1 MLEIRPLTA
10 NDLDDAL
17 ALSTQAGWN
26 QLPADWERLLTCCPA
41 GCFAGTVDDE
51 LVATTT
57 VITYGVDGNGADVSW
72 IGMVLVDEAHRG
84 QGFGSRIFEHGLE
97 YARENGGGLVGL
109 DATHLGEPIYRNYGF
124 ERVEPV
130 FRWQGTLPRPEDL
143 ADEQE
148 PRHDKET
155 IERLT
160 PPNVDAILEFDRRHV
175 GVDRSTLLEKLCA
188 ESEVR
193 GFYSR
198 TSTGIKGY
206 VIVRPGRT
214 HWQIG
219 PLVAAEP
226 SVIDPLLRAVSADFP
241 GETVIVDSPERDAT
255 TTSLETFGLSREREL
270 VRMTYPDREPALVSE
285 SVHVFL
291 DFAFG

>member
-1 MLEIRPLTA
+1 M
-10 NDLDDAL
+10 
-17 ALSTQAGWN
+17 
-26 QLPADWERLLTCCPA
+26 
-41 GCFAGTVDDE
+41 
-51 LVATTT
+51 
-57 VITYGVDGNGADVSW
+57 
-72 IGMVLVDEAHRG
+72 GMVLVDEAHRG

-160 PPNVDAILEFDRRHV
+160 SPDVDAILEFDCRHV
-175 GVDRSTLLEKLCA
+175 GVDRSTLLEELFA
-188 ESEVR
+188 EPEVR

-198 TSTGIKGY
+198 TSTGIEGY
-206 VIVRPGRT
+206 AVIRPGRT

-219 PLVAAEP
+219 PLVAAKP
-226 SVIDPLLRAVSADFP
+226 SVVGPLLRAVSADLA
-241 GETVIVDSPERDAT
+241 GEAVIVDSPERGPT
-255 TTSLETFGLSREREL
+255 TTSSKHSGSLASGNS
-270 VRMTYPDREPALVSE
+270 Y
-285 SVHVFL
+285 
-291 DFAFG
+291 G

>member
-10 NDLDDAL
+10 DDLDDAL

-41 GCFAGTVDDE
+41 GCFAGTVDGE

-57 VITYGVDGNGADVSW
+57 VITYGADGDGADVSW

-97 YARENGGGLVGL
+97 YARENGGDLVGL
-109 DATHLGEPIYRNYGF
+109 DATHLGEPIYRNDGF

-130 FRWQGTLPRPEDL
+130 FRWQGTLLRPEDV
-143 ADEQE
+143 ADDQE
-148 PRHDKET
+148 PGHGKET

-160 PPNVDAILEFDRRHV
+160 PPDVDAVLEFDRRHV
-175 GVDRSTLLEKLCA
+175 GVDRSTLLEELFA

-198 TSTGIKGY
+198 TSSGVEGY
-206 VIVRPGRT
+206 AIVRPGRT

-219 PLVAAEP
+219 PLVAIEP
-226 SVIDPLLRAVSADFP
+226 SVIDHLLRAVSADLA
-241 GETVIVDSPERDAT
+241 GEAVIVDSPERGPT

-270 VRMTYPDREPALVSE
+270 VRMTYPDREPALAAE
-285 SVHVFL
+285 SVHGFL